1 MPLALTGSST
11 TEDVIQNIWQL
22 GVAGFTLEK
31 LFTAV
36 IAAAACLV
44 VIKVLLK
51 FTDRALRRVHLDD
64 TLKKLIRTALKAV
77 LVFVGIIV
85 VLGCLGVPVTS
96 LIALMSVIGLAV
108 SLAVQNFLSNVAG
121 GLQLLMSK
129 PFKAGDYVQAGDCSG
144 TVQEVGLFY
153 TKLNTV
159 DNKLIQLPNST
170 IVSQNI
176 INYSSEDRR
185 QVEIRV
191 TASYDA
197 PGELV
202 RGVLERL
209 VREHPLTYDDPA
221 PLVHISAYQDS
232 AIEYLVR
239 VWCDNE
245 NYWTVYFDLMDGLK
259 PAFDQAGIEMTYPH
273 VNVHMLRETQPE
285 KKSGEETL

>member
-1 MPLALTGSST
+1 MDPVASDAPELGGVKDLF
-11 TEDVIQNIWQL
+11 QNIL
-22 GVAGFTLEK
+22 NFDVAGYTLEK
-31 LFTAV
+31 VFVAV
-36 IAAAACLV
+36 VAAVLCLL
-44 VIKVLLK
+44 VIKILLK
-51 FTDRALRRVHLDD
+51 LADRALRRVHLED
-64 TLKKLIRTALKAV
+64 TLKRLVRGGLKAV
-77 LVFVGIIV
+77 LLFVGIIV
-85 VLGCLGVPVTS
+85 VLSCLGVPVTS
-96 LIALMSVIGLAV
+96 LIALLSVIGLAV

-273 VNVHMLRETQPE
+273 VNVHMMRET
-285 KKSGEETL
+285 KTEEEEST

>member
-1 MPLALTGSST
+1 MPLALSGSST

-77 LVFVGIIV
+77 LVFVGILV

-121 GLQLLMSK
+121 GLQLLVSK
-129 PFKAGDYVQAGDCSG
+129 PFKIGDYVEAGDCSG
-144 TVQEVGLFY
+144 TVQEIGLFY
-153 TKLNTV
+153 TKLNTT
-159 DNKLIQLPNST
+159 DNKLVQLPNST

-176 INYSSEDRR
+176 INYSSEDQR
-185 QVEIRV
+185 QVELKV
-191 TASYDA
+191 SASYDA
-197 PGELV
+197 PTELVRRTLGELV
-202 RGVLERL
+202 RA
-209 VREHPLTYDDPA
+209 HPLIRQEPE
-221 PLVHISAYQDS
+221 PLIRVCAYQDS
-232 AIEYLVR
+232 AVQYLVR
-239 VWCDNE
+239 AWCDNGD
-245 NYWTVYFDLMDGLK
+245 YWTVYFDLMDAIK
-259 PAFDQAGIEMTYPH
+259 PAFDRAGIEMTYPH
-273 VNVHMLRETQPE
+273 LNVHLDEGARGEAE
-285 KKSGEETL
+285 KRGGE